1 MFDGFHSAIVGVDGS
16 DESIVALDQA
26 RRLLAEG
33 GALTAVTVCEERLA
47 VHAGFNAP
55 AVAEGIHVAAAAA
68 QALAAKELASLPGA
82 EARLAHGK
90 PTQRLLAAAKE
101 LRADL
106 LAVGCHEHSRAGAIV
121 FGSVPSELLHYA
133 SETVLVARRRERRG
147 VVSIVVGVDGSP
159 ASLAA
164 LAVAREVAAREGAH
178 LLAVAAERGKGVD
191 SAVLDEVDDLERHQG
206 HPVDVLIAAAE
217 GADLVVLGNRGLHG
231 LAALGSVSE
240 RVAHH
245 APCSILVVR
254 GAAVVRALSQRPANE
269 AAVAAGGAH

>member
-16 DESIVALDQA
+16 DASIVALDQA

-68 QALAAKELASLPGA
+68 QARAAKELASLPGA

-90 PTQRLLAAAKE
+90 PAQRLLAAGKE
-101 LRADL
+101 RRADL

-133 SETVLVARRRERRG
+133 SETVLVARRRERPE

-164 LAVAREVAAREGAH
+164 LAVAREVAARGGHIFWPSPPNEARASI
-178 LLAVAAERGKGVD
+178 LLYSTRWMTSNGTTATR
-191 SAVLDEVDDLERHQG
+191 S
-206 HPVDVLIAAAE
+206 
-217 GADLVVLGNRGLHG
+217 
-231 LAALGSVSE
+231 
-240 RVAHH
+240 
-245 APCSILVVR
+245 PCSSPQP
-254 GAAVVRALSQRPANE
+254 RAPIWWWW
-269 AAVAAGGAH
+269 AAGGSTGSRLSATSASESLIMLPARSSSSAVPPSFAP

>member
-147 VVSIVVGVDGSP
+147 VGQVQRRDGEQRHQAGRRQQGGQARAP
-159 ASLAA
+159 GAASL
-164 LAVAREVAAREGAH
+164 VS
-178 LLAVAAERGKGVD
+178 GV
-191 SAVLDEVDDLERHQG
+191 
-206 HPVDVLIAAAE
+206 
-217 GADLVVLGNRGLHG
+217 HG
-231 LAALGSVSE
+231 RQS
-240 RVAHH
+240 
-245 APCSILVVR
+245 
-254 GAAVVRALSQRPANE
+254 
-269 AAVAAGGAH
+269 